1 MAVFETWLNQDLQK
15 PLKPQVLDG
24 SLFTQDNA
32 GNLVGVV
39 LFNNGEP
46 EEISG
51 TVGGMIL
58 RADGATVAVVDGNSN
73 GNKGWIILPQSAYA
87 VPGQIVIV
95 IKVTNGST
103 VTTIGAATV
112 GVQKSSTDTI
122 VDPGTIISGIDTLIA
137 TIDAAIDSIPAD
149 WSSLLTSI
157 APVFSTNTAYNIG
170 DYVWHT
176 TGADAP
182 AKLYKFTSAHAVG
195 AWDASQ
201 VTAAVL
207 SADIKNLQHIY
218 TPTTGKPTSNLA
230 PAFGGTVTLSQVKQD
245 INGQVTVTD
254 RTLTIPGNTATQ
266 SAAGLMSAQDK
277 QKLDAVE
284 SGKYGV
290 CSTAAATQTK
300 AVSISGISS
309 LTDGQTVTVR
319 MTYEQEYNGQPKLNV
334 SGTGA
339 KNITRA
345 GSAAAGK
352 GEWQAGSVLCFVYN
366 QTGDCWVIQNG
377 NEATQY
383 TYGKTI
389 MDESTDG
396 QTDIVRSL
404 SSRTFFNTYIRDMIT
419 GAEVYDPTNTYA
431 LGAIV
436 RRSGVMFRCT
446 TAISTPEAWN
456 SAHWERVLPIQEEI
470 DTLRFDYTETMRN
483 IITGADPYSA
493 TQAYSVGAYCIYGNT
508 VYKCTT
514 AIPSGEAWNSAH
526 WEDQSNLFSTLQETK
541 DKVDG
546 GVGARNL
553 LLNSAEPLVGNSN
566 GATYTITR
574 GVEVSEWGATNA
586 TRVTGTGASGVS
598 SRSVFYIGGVTA
610 TIAYGNRTTVS
621 GQKYSYSIYIKNNH
635 ATENCGIF
643 SPLKSVITIAPG
655 ESKRVDW
662 SVAGDGSG
670 LIQIVFQ
677 SGSNGGAFDLTFW
690 HPMIELGA
698 FATDWVPA
706 PEDYYAAIAATQE
719 RDMST
724 FASIRNANLFPNT
737 SSGEIAKV
745 GKIVTFA
752 FHGQTID
759 ALYANSQDM
768 IGSVPSGLEP
778 TTDVTFSVF
787 VQSGGITSTVIERGV
802 VTTEGTID
810 LYTANAASSGA
821 LVSGSATWSVS

>member
-58 RADGATVAVVDGNSN
+58 RADGTTVAVVDGNSN
-73 GNKGWIILPQSAYA
+73 GNKGWIVLPQSAYA

-103 VTTIGAATV
+103 VMTIGAATV

-157 APVFSTNTAYNIG
+157 APVFSTNTVYNVG

-195 AWDASQ
+195 AWDSTQ

-207 SADIKNLQHIY
+207 STDIKNLQHIY

-230 PAFGGTVTLSQVKQD
+230 LAFGGTVTLSQVKQD

-254 RTLTIPGNTATQ
+254 RTLTIPNTAATQ
-266 SAAGLMSAQDK
+266 SAAGLMSAADK

-300 AVSISGISS
+300 AVSISGITA

-377 NEATQY
+377 NVATSS
-383 TYGKTI
+383 TYGKVLV
-389 MDESTDG
+389 DESANG
-396 QTDIVRSL
+396 QTDIVRAL
-404 SSRTFFNTYIRDMIT
+404 SSRVFFNTYVRDMIT
-419 GAEVYDPTNTYA
+419 GAEVYDPENTYA
-431 LGAIV
+431 VGAIV
-436 RRSGVMFRCT
+436 RNFGAMFRCT
-446 TAISTPEAWN
+446 TPISTPEAWDV
-456 SAHWERVLPIQEEI
+456 SHWERIAPMQEEI
-470 DTLRFDYTETMRN
+470 DGKADNVLANYTDSGLISAGNYSKLHGMPGYNLLTGYEGETASSVSSSGTFKGIPVDAAFSGLVGCPVVVSFDAIGNPGDTLRVYAYQSSGISIDTHQDNPATFTLTDAWTRFSFTAHVKLWPASLNDGTIGFFVSGGTVAFKLRRVKIEAGDTVTRW
-483 IITGADPYSA
+483 TPSAPDTA
-493 TQAYSVGAYCIYGNT
+493 TQVDLDEINT
-508 VYKCTT
+508 ELHTT
-514 AIPSGEAWNSAH
+514 ASQNLSTLRDTNTTSALTGMIRSKLNIVALTFNATISAVIQPGTWVHICDIPFRFYPQEQIFTMGYIFYAIQPEYDIVAIRISGASGEAG
-526 WEDQSNLFSTLQETK
+526 LYIKTLTK
-541 DKVDG
+541 
-546 GVGARNL
+546 AM
-553 LLNSAEPLVGNSN
+553 
-566 GATYTITR
+566 
-574 GVEVSEWGATNA
+574 
-586 TRVTGTGASGVS
+586 GASSTIYGS
-598 SRSVFYIGGVTA
+598 CAYI
-610 TIAYGNRTTVS
+610 
-621 GQKYSYSIYIKNNH
+621 
-635 ATENCGIF
+635 
-643 SPLKSVITIAPG
+643 
-655 ESKRVDW
+655 
-662 SVAGDGSG
+662 
-670 LIQIVFQ
+670 
-677 SGSNGGAFDLTFW
+677 
-690 HPMIELGA
+690 M
-698 FATDWVPA
+698 
-706 PEDYYAAIAATQE
+706 
-719 RDMST
+719 
-724 FASIRNANLFPNT
+724 
-737 SSGEIAKV
+737 
-745 GKIVTFA
+745 
-752 FHGQTID
+752 
-759 ALYANSQDM
+759 
-768 IGSVPSGLEP
+768 
-778 TTDVTFSVF
+778 
-787 VQSGGITSTVIERGV
+787 
-802 VTTEGTID
+802 
-810 LYTANAASSGA
+810 
-821 LVSGSATWSVS
+821 

>member
-112 GVQKSSTDTI
+112 CVQKSSTDTI

-157 APVFSTNTAYNIG
+157 APVFSTNAAYNVG

-195 AWDASQ
+195 AWDSTQ

-207 SADIKNLQHIY
+207 STDIKNLQHIY
-218 TPTTGKPTSNLA
+218 TPVSGKPTSNLM
-230 PAFGGTVTLSQVKQD
+230 PAFGGTVTISQASQD
-245 INGQVTVTD
+245 LNGQLSFTD
-254 RTLTIPGNTATQ
+254 RTLTIPNSTATQ
-266 SAAGLMSAQDK
+266 SAAGLMSAADK

-300 AVSISGISS
+300 AVSISGIST
-309 LTDGQTVTVR
+309 LADGQTVTVR

-389 MDESTDG
+389 MDESADG
-396 QTDIVRSL
+396 KTEIVRSL

-431 LGAIV
+431 VGAIV
-436 RRSGVMFRCT
+436 RRSGMMHRCK
-446 TAISTPEAWN
+446 TAITAPETWN
-456 SAHWERVLPIQEEI
+456 SAHWESIPPMQEEI
-470 DTLRFDYTETMRN
+470 DTQRFDYNESMRN
-483 IITGADPYSA
+483 IITGADPYSP

-508 VYKCTT
+508 LYKCTT
-514 AIPSGEAWNSAH
+514 AIPSGEAWNGSH
-526 WEDQSNLFSTLQETK
+526 WEDQSNLFWTLQETK

-553 LLNSAEPLVGNSN
+553 LLNSAEPIVYSDDLTLAV
-566 GATYTITR
+566 TR
-574 GVEVSEWGATNA
+574 NVAVPEWGATDA
-586 TRVTGTGASGVS
+586 TRITGS
-598 SRSVFYIGGVTA
+598 GGVYNYVCYVGGKA
-610 TIAYGNRTTVS
+610 ENIAYGKYIGES
-621 GQKYSYSIYIKNNH
+621 GKNYTISVYIKNNH
-635 ATENCGIF
+635 STNKCGVRINLPYDPGYTMIDPGATMKVEQTATGNGNVRLAIFFSTEN
-643 SPLKSVITIAPG
+643 VG
-655 ESKRVDW
+655 E
-662 SVAGDGSG
+662 
-670 LIQIVFQ
+670 
-677 SGSNGGAFDLTFW
+677 AFDFTIW
-690 HPMIELGA
+690 HPMIETGTMP
-698 FATDWVPA
+698 TDWTPA
-706 PEDYYAAIAATQE
+706 PEDYYEAIAETQE
-719 RDMST
+719 RDMT
-724 FASIRNANLFPNT
+724 RFVSIRNTSLFPNT
-737 SSGEIAKV
+737 ASGEITRV
-745 GKIVTFA
+745 GKTVTFA
-752 FHGQTID
+752 FEGATID
-759 ALYANSQDM
+759 ALYANSQDS

-778 TTDVTFSVF
+778 TTAITFAVF
-787 VQSGGITSTVIERGV
+787 VQSGGITSTVVERGV
-802 VTTEGTID
+802 VDPGGTID
-810 LYTANAASSGA
+810 LYTANAAASGA
-821 LVSGSATWSVS
+821 LVSGSATWNIA